1 MIYLGRGS
9 WVRIPEFYGGEAL
22 IGRRIRFS
30 GLGVRYDNGT
40 GRTWIRST
48 YETSHFCQLGS
59 DNSYFLSNLLP
70 RTLNACQVGRL
81 GSLISFDLLPSSL
94 NACQV
99 DPATSYSLADHDNR
113 SEMAEPPKSRL
124 QSMLQAAVQSVQ
136 WTYSL
141 FWQFC
146 PQQGILVWS
155 DGYYNGAIKTR
166 KTVQPIEVTTEEATL
181 QRSQQL
187 RELYESLSAGETG
200 QQTRR
205 PSAALSPE
213 DLTESEWFYL
223 MCVSFSFAPGVGVPG
238 KAYVKRQHV
247 WLTRANEVDSKVFSR
262 AILAKVQEDIGLIQR
277 VKSFFIYDSQNPNPP
292 RPVLSEHSTSNP
304 PASSE
309 PRFNLS
315 PVTQPTRAPTYPPL
329 DNSHVADDQEGE
341 EVESDSDA
349 ETRNTLTE
357 PMQLDHMCKDVWVG
371 SPDGGSNNLNSD
383 FHLLAVSR
391 HGNFEEDHHGGGG
404 FPAFDELAQEDTHYS
419 QTVSTILES
428 QSTRWSKYSSSTTM
442 SSAASSAF
450 SKWSTSPSPSSGRRN
465 LLLDDASQWALKY
478 ILFTVPLLHT
488 KSSCRSGDEL
498 ISASHVLAE
507 RRREKLNERF
517 FILRSLVPFV
527 TKMDKA
533 SILGNT
539 IEYLKRVEEEN
550 TGTRIADGAHFGR
563 RQGGLGFQGMAAAEW
578 NLGRGQRRRDGLLL
592 NVMKVLGELGIE
604 VTTVQS
610 SISNG
615 FFSAELRAKV
625 KENENGRKASIMEVK
640 RSINQI
646 IPHY

>member
-1 MIYLGRGS
+1 
-9 WVRIPEFYGGEAL
+9 
-22 IGRRIRFS
+22 
-30 GLGVRYDNGT
+30 
-40 GRTWIRST
+40 
-48 YETSHFCQLGS
+48 
-59 DNSYFLSNLLP
+59 
-70 RTLNACQVGRL
+70 
-81 GSLISFDLLPSSL
+81 
-94 NACQV
+94 
-99 DPATSYSLADHDNR
+99 
-113 SEMAEPPKSRL
+113 MAEPPKSRL

-136 WTYSL
+136 
-141 FWQFC
+141 
-146 PQQGILVWS
+146 ILVWS

-223 MCVSFSFAPGVGVPG
+223 MCVSFSFPPGVGVPG

-262 AILAKVQEDIGLIQR
+262 AILAKVQEDSGLIQR

-315 PVTQPTRAPTYPPL
+315 TATQPTSAPTYPPL
-329 DNSHVADDQEGE
+329 YNSHVAYDQEE

-349 ETRNTLTE
+349 EAQNTLTE
-357 PMQLDHMCKDVWVG
+357 PMQLDVCKDIGFG
-371 SPDGGSNNLNSD
+371 SPDDGSNNLNSD

-391 HGNFEEDHHGGGG
+391 HGHSPEDHHGDGGFARAESMEMWPLKDPMSSSLQPPQSG

-428 QSTRWSKYSSSTTM
+428 QSTRRSKYSSSTTM

-450 SKWSTSPSPSSGRRN
+450 YKWSTSPSPSSGHHHGRN
-465 LLLDDASQWALKY
+465 LFLDGASQLALKY

-488 KSSCRSGDEL
+488 KSPFPSGDEL

-507 RRREKLNERF
+507 RRRREKLNERF

-533 SILGNT
+533 SILGDT
-539 IEYLKRVEEEN
+539 IEYLKQLKKKMRELESGHTPGREKRRVRVS
-550 TGTRIADGAHFGR
+550 GDGSGGGEG
-563 RQGGLGFQGMAAAEW
+563 QGKVVESRGLWAAAEVEVSIIE
-578 NLGRGQRRRDGLLL
+578 NDALVEIQCVHRDGLLL
-592 NVMKVLGELGIE
+592 NVMKVLGEIGIE

-615 FFSAELRAKV
+615 VFSAELRAKV

-646 IPHY
+646 IPHC